1 MFNLIFQELGLQVLV
16 LAAGRG
22 IGKLLLL
29 DGARLL
35 LFVGHLLREFGLDD
49 REGQVEQEEG
59 ADEDD
64 WVEVDEDPTTNG
76 LKEGDHEGCPAFHG
90 NDLEHL
96 HHRKHHVI
104 EVGGSI
110 GWVFVRLPAIVAGET
125 GFSTATVRHTWIYD
139 TCLFIEAPLLKS
151 SCEKLAASDS
161 KDQEKEHQHKD

>member
-90 NDLEHL
+90 NDLENL
-96 HHRKHHVI
+96 HHRKHHIVEI
-104 EVGGSI
+104 GGSVRR
-110 GWVFVRLPAIVAGET
+110 VFVRLAAIVARET
-125 GFSTATVRHTWIYD
+125 SFSTSAIRYTWIND
-139 TCLFIEAPLLKS
+139 TCFFIEAPLLES
-151 SCEKLAASDS
+151 SSEKLAPSDS
-161 KDQEKEHQHKD
+161 KDQEKEHKHKD